1 MQLLLLDYYY
11 FFIKFLVKIN
21 AYQYRAEFEVMAEDN
36 AESIENSIVDKLGEK
51 SIKWDTTGFYDTRKK
66 WITYEEVI
74 NDPRP
79 VQTEKV
85 LGVELGARTP

>member
-1 MQLLLLDYYY
+1 M
-11 FFIKFLVKIN
+11 IKEFLVRIM
-21 AYQYRAEFEVMAEDN
+21 AYGYFTSFKVNCKDST
-36 AESIENSIVDKLGEK
+36 ESIENSIVDKLGEN
-51 SIKWDTTGFYDTRKK
+51 SVKWEQSGFFDKARK

-85 LGVELGARTP
+85 LGVELGARV

>member
-1 MQLLLLDYYY
+1 M
-11 FFIKFLVKIN
+11 IKDFQVIIY
-21 AYQYRAEFEVMAEDN
+21 AYGYRTKFNIKCEDSAEA
-36 AESIENSIVDKLGEK
+36 IEQSIVDKLGEK

-85 LGVELGARTP
+85 LGVELGAGV

>member
-1 MQLLLLDYYY
+1 MK
-11 FFIKFLVKIN
+11 KFLVQIS
-21 AYQYRAEFEVMAEDN
+21 AYGYHAKFEVLAEDSV
-36 AESIENSIVDKLGEK
+36 ESIENAIVDKLGEK
-51 SIKWDTTGFYDTRKK
+51 SIKWDTTGFYDKSRK

>member
-1 MQLLLLDYYY
+1 M
-11 FFIKFLVKIN
+11 IKDFQVIIY
-21 AYQYRAEFEVMAEDN
+21 AYGYRTKFSIKCEDSAEA
-36 AESIENSIVDKLGEK
+36 IENAIVDKLGEK

-85 LGVELGARTP
+85 LGVELGARTA